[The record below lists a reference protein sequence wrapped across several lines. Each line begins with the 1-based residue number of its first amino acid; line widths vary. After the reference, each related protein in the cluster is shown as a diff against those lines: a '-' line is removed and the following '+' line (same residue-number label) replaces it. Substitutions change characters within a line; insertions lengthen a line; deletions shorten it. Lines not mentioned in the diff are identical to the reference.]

1 MKKIRKSLLLVAMS
15 LVMIIS
21 LIGCTSNKG
30 TQDENTTI
38 RLGVIHMLELIQHQF
53 Y

>member
-30 TQDENTTI
+30 THKCYRAEKIN
-38 RLGVIHMLELIQHQF
+38 L